1 MGDHLETAGAIFI
14 LNLFLSSLFLMK
26 MVWVKAT
33 DIPHTHRTEADY
45 DAWTGLLHV
54 EAIKALSSYFST
66 SMALVCGTSFI
77 GHLPWYIGLILHTA
91 GSHVVR

>member
-1 MGDHLETAGAIFI
+1 
-14 LNLFLSSLFLMK
+14 MK

-33 DIPHTHRTEADY
+33 AIPHTHTELKQIM
-45 DAWTGLLHV
+45 THGQEVV

-77 GHLPWYIGLILHTA
+77 GHLPWYIGLIILHTA